1 MNLKILATAL
11 ITASLLAACGGGET
25 PVVTPTPDP
34 TSFGTLTTLKPGARA
49 EINQKLK
56 INIVNIGY
64 GATSPGQVTSPRDLN
79 FSDMAEQLPATYRTI
94 NRYPSFYGN
103 NELTGNN
110 FEFDYNYVTAS
121 QAFQDEFF
129 KFLMDKGSEKSV
141 VRDGVTYTD
150 ISSAFYNCQ
159 SNDLS
164 DTTRFRSFRPTG
176 EDTPVYACLQPAGNI
191 ARQITGSFEVDG
203 EKVEQWLAAN
213 AGRTGVDTSEHTIF
227 LINWYGRGDFKFHT
241 YSHERA
247 DAIETDT
254 KVNFGARSSR
264 RTVAWGGTPATDQTA
279 AKRVWFYDQSANP
292 DYWTSA
298 WNISSGD
305 IDGDGVY
312 DKRMVPIWEY
322 GTRKSSVAYAEKISK
337 DLGLVTRYVGIN
349 LLFTP
354 SALYR
359 VDLTPPD
366 MPEHINV
373 DLALEQGADAV
384 AGEKVIQPAVA
395 QQRLSALNPF
405 IKWSNSLRT
414 TALDGDLADAY
425 RCFFPLETDDA
436 CSPDY
441 ADAEGE
447 RFFQLATAEIR
458 QRAAATPGQYNLP
471 TYLFND
477 SDPETP
483 NFGLLGQAIND
494 GVTGTQTMT
503 LNFLTPDLNAAG
515 YGFTDTA
522 VHEGGHHLSQS
533 HPHDGYDSERNED
546 YGPSGDTSFVDVGDE
561 VHSVMSYNNLAK
573 VFGQFNLDAQYRY
586 LTTAYMSN
594 ANAILT
600 LTQNAGKVPDV
611 RAAAQSADQAFKSAV
626 AAYNARQ
633 YYTAA
638 QLAHTG
644 YRAVLDAAKGAGVSV
659 EGYKWYDRVGQLSTS
674 TVKARAVNHMRPVQ
688 GPTQRPEETPA
699 QRAKRLAP

>member
-1 MNLKILATAL
+1 MKNKTLGIAL
-11 ITASLLAACGGGET
+11 LSVSLLAACGTTGTPVET
-25 PVVTPTPDP
+25 PVPTPDP

-56 INIVNIGY
+56 VNIVNIGY
-64 GATSPGQVTSPRDLN
+64 GSTLPGQVTSPRDLN
-79 FSDMAEQLPATYRTI
+79 FSDMAQQLPETYQTI

-110 FEFDYNYVTAS
+110 FEFEYNYVNAS

-129 KFLMDKGSEKSV
+129 KFLLDNGSEKSV

-150 ISSAFYNCQ
+150 ISSAYYNCQ
-159 SNDLS
+159 
-164 DTTRFRSFRPTG
+164 DTSSTVIKSFRPTG
-176 EDTPVYACLQPAGNI
+176 EDTPVYGCLQPAGNI
-191 ARQITGSFEVDG
+191 ARPVTGNFEIDG

-213 AGRTGVDTSEHTIF
+213 ANRAGVDTSEHTIF

-241 YSHERA
+241 YSHERP
-247 DAIETDT
+247 DAVETDT
-254 KVNFGARSSR
+254 NVNFGARSSR
-264 RTVAWGGTPATDQTA
+264 RTVAWGGTPAADQTA
-279 AKRVWFYDQSANP
+279 AKRVWFFDQSANP

-298 WNISSGD
+298 WNITDYD

-312 DKRMVPIWEY
+312 DKRMVPVWEY
-322 GTRKSSVAYAEKISK
+322 GTRKNSVAYAEKISK
-337 DLGLVTRYVGIN
+337 DLGQVTRYVGIN

-373 DLALEQGADAV
+373 DLALEQGSGAV
-384 AGEKVIQPAVA
+384 AGEKVIKPAVA
-395 QQRLSALNPF
+395 QERLSVLNPF
-405 IKWSNSLRT
+405 IQWSNSLRT
-414 TALDGDLADAY
+414 TPLSGELATAY
-425 RCFFPLETDDA
+425 SCFFPLPTEDA
-436 CSPDY
+436 CSPNY
-441 ADAEGE
+441 ADATGE
-447 RFFQLATAEIR
+447 QFFQLAAQEIR
-458 QRAAATPGQYNLP
+458 ARAAATPNVYQLP
-471 TYLFND
+471 SYMFND
-477 SDPETP
+477 ASTTTP
-483 NFGLLGQAIND
+483 NQGLLGRAIND

-503 LNFLTPDLNAAG
+503 LNYLTPALNAAG
-515 YGFTDTA
+515 YGFTDTV

-546 YGPSGDTSFVDVGDE
+546 YGPSGDTAFVDLGDE

-573 VFGQFNLDAQYRY
+573 RFGQFNLDAQYRY

-600 LTQNAGKVPDV
+600 LTQNAGKVTNV
-611 RAAAQSADQAFKSAV
+611 RTAAQSADQTFQSAV
-626 AAYNARQ
+626 AAYNNRQ

-644 YRAVLDAAKGAGVSV
+644 YRTVLDAAKGAGVSV
-659 EGYKWYDRVGQLSTS
+659 EGYKWYNRVGQLSTS
-674 TVKARAVNHMRPVQ
+674 TAKARTVNHMRPVQ